1 LDRAEGDVKKIKV
14 LGPGCARCDRLAASA
29 EQAAN
34 ALGIEYE
41 LEKIKELEEYPK
53 YGLMMTPGLV
63 VDGKL
68 VVQGKVPS
76 VDEIKALLG

>member
-1 LDRAEGDVKKIKV
+1 MKKIKV

-76 VDEIKALLG
+76 VDEIKVLLG